1 MNALFVAP
9 FYTEFTVLLTLI
21 SPSVVFAELDPD
33 VQAFFAPLLALEGGS
48 VGEEEIVE
56 VAVQRGGGS
65 GVADVE
71 KEEEWK
77 IVKRQRKK

>member
-1 MNALFVAP
+1 M
-9 FYTEFTVLLTLI
+9 
-21 SPSVVFAELDPD
+21 
-33 VQAFFAPLLALEGGS
+33 
-48 VGEEEIVE
+48 GEEEIVE

-65 GVADVE
+65 GAADVE